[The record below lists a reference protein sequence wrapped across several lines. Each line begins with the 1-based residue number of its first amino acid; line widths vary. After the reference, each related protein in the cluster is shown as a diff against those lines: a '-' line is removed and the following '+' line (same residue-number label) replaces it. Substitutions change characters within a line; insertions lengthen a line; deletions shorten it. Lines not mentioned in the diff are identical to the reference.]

1 MQVASRK
8 QTTKLIAPY
17 GGALVDLF
25 AAPEGRKQAL
35 SIARRL
41 KSLQLSPRSLC
52 DLELMAVGAFSP
64 LDRFMCRADYE
75 SVLEQSRLADGTLF
89 PIPITLPVPD
99 GLGIQIGEEVVLR
112 SPNNDIIAILSVEEI
127 FDWNLEREA
136 TLVYAT
142 SDLRH
147 PLVTEMRS
155 WGKRYV
161 SGPVKV
167 IELPQHYDFAALRK
181 SPDAVRS
188 LLEEIGYEN
197 VVAFQTRNPIHRAHE
212 ELTKRAADKIGG
224 ALLIHPAVGL
234 TKPGDIDHFT
244 RVRGYKVL
252 VDRYYDNRRTVLS
265 LLPLAMRMAGPREV
279 LWHAII
285 RRNYG
290 ANHLIVG
297 RDHAGPGNDSNGCPF
312 YGPYE
317 AQESLKQF
325 EQEIGVKMVPF
336 KELVYLLDEDRYEE
350 SDRLSPCSKMASI
363 SGTQVR
369 DSYVANGKKLPA
381 WFTRPEIALILS
393 RLSPPL
399 HQKGF
404 CIWFTGLSGA
414 GKSTIA
420 NILAVLLMEHG
431 RPVTSLDGDVV
442 RTHLSKGLGF
452 SKEDRDTNIRRIGYV
467 ASEIVRHNGVVF
479 CAAVSPY
486 RSTRSEVRCMV
497 GADRFIEVFVDTPL
511 TVCEERDKKG
521 LYAMAR
527 RGEIKNFTGID
538 DPYEPPFDPELHLT
552 TLDSRP
558 EDNAREVVDYLIDK
572 GFLLSDGDDRQ
583 YDLS

>member
-1 MQVASRK
+1 MHAPSIK
-8 QTTKLIAPY
+8 QATTLIAPY
-17 GGALVDLF
+17 GGALVHLF
-25 AAPEGRKQAL
+25 SEPNERDRARIGAP
-35 SIARRL
+35 RL

-64 LDRFMCRADYE
+64 LKRFMGRADYE
-75 SVLEQSRLADGTLF
+75 SVLEQSRLTDGTLF
-89 PIPITLPVPD
+89 PIPITLPVPA
-99 GLGIQIGEEVVLR
+99 GMEIQIGEEIALR
-112 SPNNDIIAILSVEEI
+112 SPNNDIIAILSVEEV

-136 TLVYAT
+136 SLVYRT
-142 SDLRH
+142 TDLRH
-147 PLVTEMRS
+147 PLVAEMRS
-155 WGKRYV
+155 WGSRYV

-167 IELPQHYDFAALRK
+167 IELPQHYDFAALRN
-181 SPDAVRS
+181 SPDTVRN
-188 LLEEIGYEN
+188 LLEEMGYEN

-212 ELTKRAADKIGG
+212 ELTKRAADNVGG

-252 VDRYYDNRRTVLS
+252 VDRYYDKRRTVLS

-297 RDHAGPGNDSNGCPF
+297 RDHAGPGVDSNGRPF

-317 AQESLKQF
+317 AQESLKRF

-350 SDRLSPCSKMASI
+350 SDRVPPRSKIVSI

-393 RLSPPL
+393 RLSPPV

-431 RPVTSLDGDVV
+431 RPVTSLDGDIV

-452 SKEDRDTNIRRIGYV
+452 SKEDRDTNIRRIGFV

-527 RGEIKNFTGID
+527 RGELKNFTGID
-538 DPYEPPFDPELHLT
+538 DPYEPPLDAELRLT
-552 TLDSRP
+552 TLDCTP
-558 EDNAREVVDYLIDK
+558 EENAREIVDYLIDK
-572 GFLLSDGDDRQ
+572 GFLLSDGDDRE
-583 YDLS
+583 YELS

>member
-1 MQVASRK
+1 MHAPSRK
-8 QTTKLIAPY
+8 QAKKLIAPY
-17 GGALVDLF
+17 GGALVNLF
-25 AAPEGRKQAL
+25 VAPEERERAL
-35 SIARRL
+35 LNAPRL

-64 LDRFMCRADYE
+64 LDRFMGRADYE
-75 SVLEQSRLADGTLF
+75 SVLERSRLADGTLF
-89 PIPITLPVPD
+89 PIPISLPVPD
-99 GLGIQIGEEVVLR
+99 GMEIQIGEEILLR
-112 SPNNDIIAILSVEEI
+112 SLNNDIIAILSVEEI
-127 FDWNLEREA
+127 FNWNLEREA
-136 TLVYAT
+136 TLVYKT
-142 SDLRH
+142 NDLRH
-147 PLVTEMRS
+147 PLVAEMRS
-155 WGKRYV
+155 WGSRYV

-297 RDHAGPGNDSNGCPF
+297 RDHAGPGNDSNGRPF

-336 KELVYLLDEDRYEE
+336 KELVYLLDEDRYDE
-350 SDRLSPCSKMASI
+350 SDRVSPRSKIAAI

-452 SKEDRDTNIRRIGYV
+452 SKDDRNTNIHRIGYV

-497 GADRFIEVFVDTPL
+497 GADRFIEVYVDTPL

-538 DPYEPPFDPELHLT
+538 DPYEPPLDPELRLT
-552 TLDSRP
+552 TVDSRP

-572 GFLLSDGDDRQ
+572 GFLLGDGDDRQ

>member
-1 MQVASRK
+1 MHAPSIK
-8 QTTKLIAPY
+8 QATKLIAPY
-17 GGALVDLF
+17 GGALVHLF
-25 AAPEGRKQAL
+25 AEPNERDRVRIRAP
-35 SIARRL
+35 RL
-41 KSLQLSPRSLC
+41 KSLQLSPRSVC

-99 GLGIQIGEEVVLR
+99 GMQLQIGEEVALR
-112 SPNNDIIAILSVEEI
+112 SPNNDIVAILSVEEI

-136 TLVYAT
+136 TLVYRT

-147 PLVTEMRS
+147 PLVAEMRS
-155 WGKRYV
+155 WGSRYV

-188 LLEEIGYEN
+188 LLEDIGYEN

-212 ELTKRAADKIGG
+212 ELTKRAADNVGG

-252 VDRYYDNRRTVLS
+252 MDRYYDKRRTVLS

-297 RDHAGPGNDSNGCPF
+297 RDHAGPGVDSNGRPF

-350 SDRLSPCSKMASI
+350 SDRVPPRSKIASI

-393 RLSPPL
+393 RLSPPV
-399 HQKGF
+399 HQKGY

-414 GKSTIA
+414 GKSTLA

-431 RPVTSLDGDVV
+431 RPVTSLDGDIV

-452 SKEDRDTNIRRIGYV
+452 SKEDRDTNIRRIGFV
-467 ASEIVRHNGVVF
+467 ASEIVRHNGAVF

-538 DPYEPPFDPELHLT
+538 DPYERPLDAELRLT
-552 TLDSRP
+552 TVDCTP
-558 EDNAREVVDYLIDK
+558 EDNAREIVDYLIDK
-572 GFLLSDGDDRQ
+572 GFLLSDGDDRE